1 MFSKFTEECQRIL
14 LNAKKE
20 MQKLKHPYVGSEH
33 LLLSILKEENSVSK
47 KLNSMGVDYHSF
59 KNKIIEMI
67 GYGTEEN
74 SWFLYT
80 PLLKRV
86 LESSILDSKD
96 NNNSII
102 TLDHLFIS
110 LLEEGEG
117 IAIRVLLSMKINI
130 DSLYSEYFN
139 KCQNKK
145 SERNK
150 KLKIYDYGSN
160 LVVQAKKGL
169 IDPVVGREE
178 EVNRLIEI
186 LCRRRK
192 NNPLLLGEAGV
203 GKSALVEELARRIAM
218 DKVPDYLKNK
228 KIISVAMSSLVS
240 GTKYRGEFEERV
252 NKIIKELENN
262 RDIIM
267 FIDEIHTLVGAGGAE
282 GAIDASNILKPSLAR
297 GSIQVIG
304 ATTTTEYK
312 KFIEFDRALSRRFQT
327 LTLEEPSKEKTIQ
340 ILKELAPIY
349 EKYHH
354 VCICDELLEYI
365 VVMSNKYIKDRMQ
378 PDKAIDIL
386 DEACVKVSLKQNKY
400 DQKIQV
406 LKENIKDLIQ
416 RKKQF
421 IKKENFKDA
430 TNLYLTEKQMEDK
443 LNKLELQKSKTKKIN
458 AVSKK
463 DIITIIEAKGKVKIY
478 DNEVP
483 NKLVMHLSKILPQE
497 VKGQEKAIQQ
507 VIKGTK
513 RMLYN
518 YRNTEKPLS
527 FLFVGSTGIGKTYLA
542 KVYSDLIFGKDRL
555 IKLDMSE
562 YKDEASINK
571 LIGSPAGYVGYNDKN
586 SVFEGVIN
594 HPHSLLLLDEIE
606 KAHPSVL
613 NLFLQILEDGKIKDA
628 SGKDIYFNNTI
639 IVMTSNAGHHKEKVG
654 FLNNKEKLIDDLK
667 KYFNL
672 EFLNRV
678 DEIIMFNP
686 LDEKSI
692 KEIVEQK
699 IKRLIDV
706 YHKNHI
712 NISVSKKTINQI
724 IEKCEFDKFGARK
737 IDKIIEDRIDE
748 KIIDNLCDKNVRIH
762 I

>member
-1 MFSKFTEECQRIL
+1 MFSKFTEECQKIL

-33 LLLSILKEENSVSK
+33 LLLAILKEENSVSK
-47 KLNSMGVDYHSF
+47 KLNNIGVDYNTF
-59 KNKIIEMI
+59 RNKIIDMI

-80 PLLKRV
+80 PLLKRI
-86 LESSILDSKD
+86 LESAILDSKD
-96 NNNSII
+96 NNNAVI
-102 TLDHLFIS
+102 TLEHVFIS

-117 IAIRVLLSMKINI
+117 IAIRVLLAMHVNI
-130 DSLYSEYFN
+130 DALYSEFFN

-145 SERNK
+145 NDRNK
-150 KLKIYDYGSN
+150 KLKIYEYGSN

-169 IDPVVGREE
+169 IDPVIGREE

-203 GKSALVEELARRIAM
+203 GKSALVEELARRIAI
-218 DKVPDYLKNK
+218 DKVPEYLKNK

-240 GTKYRGEFEERV
+240 GTKYRGEFEERI

-297 GSIQVIG
+297 GNIQIIG

-327 LTLEEPSKEKTIQ
+327 LTLEEPDKGKTIQ
-340 ILKELAPIY
+340 IMKELAPIY

-354 VCICDELLEYI
+354 VSIDQSILEYI
-365 VVMSNKYIKDRMQ
+365 VEASNKYIKDRMQ

-386 DEACVKVSLKQNKY
+386 DEACVKVSLKCNNY
-400 DQKIQV
+400 DKKIFAIKEE
-406 LKENIKDLIQ
+406 LKEIVKQKKRLIQ
-416 RKKQF
+416 SD
-421 IKKENFKDA
+421 NFVEA
-430 TNLYLTEKQMEDK
+430 TRLYLREKTLEEE
-443 LNKLELQKSKTKKIN
+443 LNKLSLRKEKNKKSNLVTKNDI
-458 AVSKK
+458 VS
-463 DIITIIEAKGKVKIY
+463 IIEAKGKVKIY
-478 DNEVP
+478 DSENSIKLLRYLAKQLGNE
-483 NKLVMHLSKILPQE
+483 I
-497 VKGQEKAIQQ
+497 KGQEEAIKK
-507 VIKGTK
+507 VVKGTK
-513 RMLYN
+513 KILYN
-518 YRNTEKPLS
+518 YREVEKPLS
-527 FLFVGSTGIGKTYLA
+527 FLFVGPTGIGKTCLA
-542 KVYSDLIFGKDRL
+542 KEYSNTIFGSDHL

-586 SVFEGVIN
+586 SVFEKIIN
-594 HPHSLLLLDEIE
+594 YPHSLVLLDEIE

-613 NLFLQILEDGKIKDA
+613 NLFLQILEEGKIKDA
-628 SGKDIYFNNTI
+628 SGKDIYFDNTI
-639 IVMTSNAGHHKEKVG
+639 IVMTSNAGCHKEKVG
-654 FLNNKEKLIDDLK
+654 FLNNQEEVVDSLK
-667 KYFNL
+667 KYFPL

-678 DEIIMFNP
+678 DEIVMFHP
-686 LDEKSI
+686 LSENAI
-692 KEIVEQK
+692 KEIVMKK
-699 IKRLIDV
+699 IKKLKNGYQQKDV
-706 YHKNHI
+706 HI
-712 NISVSKKTINQI
+712 QISNKMINEIVSK
-724 IEKCEFDKFGARK
+724 CEYDKFGARK
-737 IDKIIEDRIDE
+737 IDKVIEDVIDE
-748 KIIDNLCDKNVRIH
+748 KIIDSLCEGNVRIH